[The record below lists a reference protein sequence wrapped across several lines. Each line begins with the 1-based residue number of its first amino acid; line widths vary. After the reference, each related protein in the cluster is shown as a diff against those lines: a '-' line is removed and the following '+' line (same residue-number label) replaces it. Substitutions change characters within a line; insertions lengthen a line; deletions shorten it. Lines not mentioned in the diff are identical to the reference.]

1 MIIYNNNRSI
11 LTYEKI
17 ARKSIDLGNSL
28 TKVFMI
34 NEDINRI
41 NNVLFD
47 LVNRDKEY
55 VKLIEK
61 KNHSKAFNIKNYISI
76 ILI

>member
-1 MIIYNNNRSI
+1 MIIYNNYRSI

-41 NNVLFD
+41 NNVLID

-61 KNHSKAFNIKNYISI
+61 KKSFKSI
-76 ILI
+76 

>member
-1 MIIYNNNRSI
+1 
-11 LTYEKI
+11 
-17 ARKSIDLGNSL
+17 
-28 TKVFMI
+28 MI

-41 NNVLFD
+41 NNFLID

-61 KNHSKAFNIKNYISI
+61 KNHSKTFNIKNYISI

>member
-1 MIIYNNNRSI
+1 
-11 LTYEKI
+11 
-17 ARKSIDLGNSL
+17 
-28 TKVFMI
+28 MI

-41 NNVLFD
+41 NNFLID

-61 KNHSKAFNIKNYISI
+61 KKSFKNI
-76 ILI
+76 

>member
-1 MIIYNNNRSI
+1 
-11 LTYEKI
+11 
-17 ARKSIDLGNSL
+17 
-28 TKVFMI
+28 MI
-34 NEDINRI
+34 NKDINRI
-41 NNVLFD
+41 NNVLID